1 MIFVLI
7 IFINIIIYFYFDK
20 ISNFLNIY
28 DNPDNNI
35 KIHRKKTFIGGG
47 IILYLNFLM
56 MFFYHVYV
64 DKIFMMS
71 KTLFITSS
79 LIFLIGLID
88 DKIRLPITFRLISTA
103 VLLYFFFIFKEEFII
118 KEIFTNF
125 IDYKINL
132 KEFSFLF
139 TIICFI
145 TLVNIMNMSD
155 GINNLSSIYIFL
167 FFIFL
172 LFKNEE
178 LISFYFLFPGLLTF
192 FILNYKDRVF
202 LGDGGIYLIY
212 FLIGCFVSISYN
224 SKLINFQ
231 NIIAMFIIPFVDMIR
246 VSVTRIIN
254 SRSPA
259 LGDNNHLHHILMKKF
274 NNSFMVSII
283 IISLTAIPI
292 ILYEFINQYILI
304 FSIQLFS
311 YFFIFFFLKIKKL

>member
-7 IFINIIIYFYFDK
+7 IFINIIFYFYIDK
-20 ISNFLNIY
+20 ISNSLNIY

-35 KIHRKKTFIGGG
+35 KIHRKRTFIGGG
-47 IILYLNFLM
+47 IIFYLNFLM
-56 MFFYHVYV
+56 MFFYHIYV

-71 KTLFITSS
+71 LTLFIASS

-103 VLLYFFFIFKEEFII
+103 ILLYFFFIFNEEFII
-118 KEIFTNF
+118 KEIFIN
-125 IDYKINL
+125 ILDHKINL
-132 KEFSFLF
+132 KEFSYLF
-139 TIICFI
+139 SIICFI
-145 TLVNIMNMSD
+145 TLINIMNMSD
-155 GINNLSSIYIFL
+155 GINNISSIYIFL

-172 LFKNEE
+172 LYKNEE

-224 SKLINFQ
+224 SKIINLQ
-231 NIIAMFIIPFVDMIR
+231 NVIVMFIIPFIDMIR

-259 LGDNNHLHHILMKKF
+259 VGDNNHLHHILMKKF

-292 ILYEFINQYILI
+292 IFYEFINYYII
-304 FSIQLFS
+304 VFFIQLFF
-311 YFFIFFFLKIKKL
+311 YFFIIFFLKNKKI